1 MSEPSRVA
9 AMVPIAAAPV
19 SHQLPDIYHGAHA
32 VQGWQHQCRR
42 HTAEGLIA
50 RSDTLTTAS
59 ERKPL
64 VYCCVTR
71 AASLTDAALCHAA
84 IDYYTYRPQSPF
96 NTSFFRGPCPANAS
110 IKDLWDTTRPAKAEA
125 DGTYEEEILWR
136 RTSAILEDHDPAI
149 PLFFYYAFHLVH
161 APLQV
166 PDAWMERFD
175 FIKDSKTR
183 QTCELLISLS
193 LSPSLSLLRLRTVG
207 QSGADDRTAGRSRH
221 GWLR

>member
-1 MSEPSRVA
+1 MW
-9 AMVPIAAAPV
+9 
-19 SHQLPDIYHGAHA
+19 LPWCLSPLRLYRTSCLTFYHGAHA

-42 HTAEGLIA
+42 HTAGGLIA

-71 AASLTDAALCHAA
+71 AALASLTDAALCHAA

-110 IKDLWDTTRPAKAEA
+110 IKDLWDTNRPAKAEA

-193 LSPSLSLLRLRTVG
+193 LSLSLSLLRLHTVG